1 MATAENHEGSR
12 KSDGQELVAM
22 TFAWSD
28 GHEFMATTMGADL
41 GLCRPGTPPGKMRM
55 RWVLGR
61 GEVRLTAQRSW
72 LLAPRRALRT
82 LENS

>member
-12 KSDGQELVAM
+12 ESDGQELVAM

-41 GLCRPGTPPGKMRM
+41 GLCRQA
-55 RWVLGR
+55 
-61 GEVRLTAQRSW
+61 RLPLQLSFVFVAC
-72 LLAPRRALRT
+72 
-82 LENS
+82 